1 MQIKEKKGLM
11 DEAHGGYLFLDEI
24 HRLSKENQEK
34 LFLYLDKCK
43 FRRLGENDSWHSVD
57 VRFIFATTE
66 DVKSTLLETFYRRIP
81 VSNKSS
87 GFSR

>member
-1 MQIKEKKGLM
+1 M

-43 FRRLGENDSWHSVD
+43 FRRDSGENDYWHSVD

-66 DVKSTLLETFYRRIP
+66 NVKSTLLETFYRKIR
-81 VSNKSS
+81 V
-87 GFSR
+87 R